1 MPAVAYLSRNL
12 WAKGEI
18 TEPKLIILFHPK
30 TTTNM
35 TLSLALFDVNGVQVT
50 DTYTTSIP
58 SGSDK
63 KVVELGDYLN
73 AQQTAKGFGSGIYF
87 IIAKI
92 TETNEV
98 WALPLI
104 VTIGYISISQLPDMD
119 YLQYYT
125 VIDLVTGTY
134 FNLPKTIQVLPSD
147 PRFRVYAYYH
157 KEKKGRLIGI
167 SEIGSIIFDT
177 GYHQL
182 ALITTT
188 LKFNSTSEML
198 KHMLA
203 HSYGLTDNVALRTLE
218 AIEAGEIQE
227 ALKLLKPLYVFTFI
241 GRAIG
246 VEFDT
251 TNYEIKIKSQVYLGQ
266 WDWSKILSWGAIGC
280 GVAVAT
286 ATIVTALTAGI
297 GAISFPLIA
306 GACIAGGAL
315 GIGLAVVTSTSSDQ
329 PREKIIEY
337 HRIVERTVIDTKTKN
352 EQYHSEAT
360 NLLSQWLQ
368 QGKITQEDYDKM
380 KKILDD
386 WKTQIDASLDDIL
399 LVSKQTIDS
408 AYEEGKEKGRE
419 EAKWWIIGAGI
430 GGLAVGILL
439 GRR

>member
-352 EQYHSEAT
+352 EQYHSET
-360 NLLSQWLQ
+360 IELLGQWLQ